1 MTQIENNSTEAAV
14 NQVGTIGKL
23 LLESGRLTAEQAD
36 RVVKRQ
42 QEKRIRFGEAAVE
55 LGYIKPEDI
64 QYALSRQFAYAYLQP
79 GDGLVNDAIVA
90 AYYPFSAYV
99 EKLRTL
105 RSELNQRWIKQ
116 GHKSLVLV
124 SDEDGNGCTELA
136 ANLAVVFAQLGE
148 RTLLVDGDLRD
159 GGQHLLFK
167 IANKQGLTDLL
178 ADRADLGCIHR
189 INRLPGLSV
198 LTSGT
203 EAPNPQELLSRPQF
217 KLLLE
222 ELEQQFDVI
231 IIDSPALAE
240 CVDAQVIAASTK
252 GALLVAHKNLTSVSG
267 LNNAKELLINADAQV
282 LGCVLN
288 EVE

>member
-1 MTQIENNSTEAAV
+1 MSQTEQSTTEAAST
-14 NQVGTIGKL
+14 QVGTIGKL
-23 LLESGRLTAEQAD
+23 LLDSGRLTAEQAEK
-36 RVVKRQ
+36 VAKRQ
-42 QEKRIRFGEAAVE
+42 QEKRIRFGEAAIE

-64 QYALSRQFAYAYLQP
+64 QYALSRQFSYAYLQP
-79 GDGLVNDAIVA
+79 GDGLVSDAIVA

-99 EKLRTL
+99 EKLRSL
-105 RSELNQRWIKQ
+105 RSELNQRWFRQ
-116 GHKSLVLV
+116 EQKSLLLV

-136 ANLAVVFAQLGE
+136 ANLAVVFAQLGQ
-148 RTLLVDGDLRD
+148 RTLLIDADLRE
-159 GGQHLLFK
+159 GRQHLLFK
-167 IANKQGLTDLL
+167 IANKQGLSDLL
-178 ADRADLGCIHR
+178 ADRADVSCIHH
-189 INRLPGLSV
+189 IHRLPGLSV

-222 ELEQQFDVI
+222 ELELQFDVI

-252 GALLVAHKNLTSVSG
+252 GALLVAHKDLTSVSG
-267 LNNAKELLINADAQV
+267 LNNAKALLINADAQV